1 MKSNMR
7 LIIGLALLLIG
18 TGGLSTVGGCPMS
31 MGGKGMMQGGMGMMD
46 QGAMKEMMQSM
57 MEDQLP
63 PGIDEAD
70 LPEPRSQGARL
81 LARYCVQCHDLPP
94 PALHDSGEW
103 PQVLARMGRRM
114 EMMGRMGS
122 IRNPTEQEQAAILDY
137 LQRHAA
143 DASE

>member
-1 MKSNMR
+1 MRSNVR
-7 LIIGLALLLIG
+7 LIMGLALLLTGI
-18 TGGLSTVGGCPMS
+18 GGLLSVRSNPMS
-31 MGGKGMMQGGMGMMD
+31 MDGMGMMG
-46 QGAMKEMMQSM
+46 QGGMKEMMMRM

-63 PGIDEAD
+63 PGIDAAD
-70 LPEPRSQGARL
+70 LPEQNSRGARL